1 MFVTSP
7 YDFTIFSQ
15 NIICIFQ
22 ILFFLFFPKD
32 FPLSRSPY
40 PLFIAVNK
48 RCILKGQIIS
58 PSRNHNTHLPVRFN
72 LFFLIFFPWFHF
84 FPVILTWIMNISF
97 SSSSSF
103 LYKFKFLEDRVYV
116 LFVLSF
122 YTEPED
128 RLCPLKV
135 FHKGLVDKLDR
146 STLINSKE
154 RIYSSPV
161 HAGAQWL
168 SSFTECMATWYFLP
182 GKRHFDLRA

>member
-1 MFVTSP
+1 
-7 YDFTIFSQ
+7 
-15 NIICIFQ
+15 
-22 ILFFLFFPKD
+22 
-32 FPLSRSPY
+32 
-40 PLFIAVNK
+40 
-48 RCILKGQIIS
+48 
-58 PSRNHNTHLPVRFN
+58 
-72 LFFLIFFPWFHF
+72 
-84 FPVILTWIMNISF
+84 MNISF

-103 LYKFKFLEDRVYV
+103 LSKFKFLEDRVYV